1 MKLLRDE
8 QTMESEPCELLQQ
21 DFSRAM
27 GLDEDSTQ
35 RIAELEMMARA
46 VVEAEQAKAFL
57 VKAAREQKI
66 DPLASLALVLFNT
79 NEFSYR

>member
-1 MKLLRDE
+1 MGDVANMNDE
-8 QTMESEPCELLQQ
+8 RLVCGAAFDLILCRPPTTRE
-21 DFSRAM
+21 
-27 GLDEDSTQ
+27 
-35 RIAELEMMARA
+35 
-46 VVEAEQAKAFL
+46 VEQAKRFL